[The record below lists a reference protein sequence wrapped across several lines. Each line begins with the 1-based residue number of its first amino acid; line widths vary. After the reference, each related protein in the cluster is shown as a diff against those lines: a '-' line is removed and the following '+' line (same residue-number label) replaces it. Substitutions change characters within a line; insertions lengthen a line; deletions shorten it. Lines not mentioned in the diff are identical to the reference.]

1 MSSGGTVSSEPSS
14 CGPTSEANAISN
26 RFAMIKAGFPDD
38 QLYIIVLITQ
48 ENLNAFQTPDQIH
61 NNLFGKDTE
70 QP

>member
-1 MSSGGTVSSEPSS
+1 M
-14 CGPTSEANAISN
+14 SN

-61 NNLFGKDTE
+61 NNLFGKDMKW
-70 QP
+70 P